1 MDLQIVQHLDL
12 PQTAVSLITQYSR
25 EIHPTAKLIKA
36 LKFYRDPYKMYY
48 GNRVMHTGITVQGA
62 AIRIKDPNYPEI
74 FPRQPNMRGL
84 SGGLCLKFCYSKRDG
99 EWLPHTQSCESDEEE
114 SDEEESDDESDTSD
128 SESCT

>member
-1 MDLQIVQHLDL
+1 MDLQIVRHIDL
-12 PQTAVSLITQYSR
+12 PQPAVNLITQYSR
-25 EIHPTAKLIKA
+25 EIHPTANLIKA
-36 LKFYRDPYKMYY
+36 LKFYREPYKRHY
-48 GNRVMHTGITVQGA
+48 GNRVTHAGITVQGA

-84 SGGLCLKFCYSKRDG
+84 SGGLCLQLCYSKRDG
-99 EWLPHTQSCESDEEE
+99 DWLPHTQSCE